1 MKKLVLVIALLLPT
15 ALWAFDFSVTL
26 PGGNTLYFDILPGG
40 AGAKLVYPNSTATPT
55 QGWSGYAQPTGSLLI
70 PSAVENDNSVYAVV
84 EIGRFALYGC
94 SGLTSI
100 EVPESVESIDN
111 SAFNMCT
118 GLTQLYL
125 PSAVTSLGSQTVGNC
140 TALTD
145 LWIEALTPPA
155 ATYAFYNTPVE
166 NVTLHVPAEAYTAY
180 STTAPWST
188 FGSIVY
194 EQTAA
199 SVTLLVNNPLRGTVI
214 GGGTYPLNTLIAIQA
229 TPTEG
234 CFFACW
240 SDGDTVNPRA
250 ITVNGD
256 ITLKAMFFEYLR
268 DSAFVPQVVYD
279 TVWREIHDTVVA
291 ELHIYDTVYQEV
303 IVHDTLPVIPFSLQ
317 VLSADNSA
325 GVGVG
330 TAQLPLGTTVEI
342 CGLPLEGHTFLRWSD
357 GNTDN
362 PRTVTITGAEI
373 YIATFGTLG
382 IPTTETSSWN
392 AVVDGQRLTVNGRAG
407 EILRIYDV
415 QGRLIFST
423 QTSAEHTVLTL
434 PAAGAYLVCMGD
446 GAAKK
451 IVCK

>member
-26 PGGNTLYFDILPGG
+26 PGGNTLYFDIVTDGV
-40 AGAKLVYPNSTATPT
+40 KLVYPNMSGIPT
-55 QGWSGYAQPTGSLLI
+55 QGWSGYDKPTGSLVI
-70 PSAVENDNSVYAVV
+70 PSVVTDGNVEYQVV
-84 EIGRFALYGC
+84 EIGRYSLYGC
-94 SGLTSI
+94 GNLISI
-100 EVPESVESIDN
+100 TVPEGVVSIGN
-111 SAFNMCT
+111 SAFNQCSSM
-118 GLTQLYL
+118 LELRL
-125 PSAVTSLGSQTVGNC
+125 PSTLESIASQAVCDCSS
-140 TALTD
+140 LTD
-145 LWIEALTPPA
+145 IYIQALIPPA
-155 ATYAFYNTPVE
+155 AIANVFANTNLQ

-194 EQTAA
+194 EQTVA

-214 GGGTYPLNTLIAIQA
+214 GGGTYPLNSLIALQA

-303 IVHDTLPVIPFSLQ
+303 IVHDTLSVIPFSLQ